1 MKMIKKASF
10 RDRDEVFLLMNELER
25 NTLDNEMFNKQ
36 YEKCMNNKNVCIYLY
51 VDEDVKGCIT
61 LYIQNYL
68 HHKKATG
75 EIGEL
80 IVKEK
85 YRNLHI
91 GEKLLI
97 YVEEKAKELNLEE
110 ICLSSGMVRKDAH
123 RFYERHGYIKDHYNF
138 EKKL

>member
-1 MKMIKKASF
+1 MIIEATYKDK
-10 RDRDEVFLLMNELER
+10 DEVFLLMDELER
-25 NTLDNEMFNKQ
+25 HTLDKKLFDEQ
-36 YEKCMNNKNVCIYLY
+36 YDKCMNNKNIYIYLY
-51 VDEDVKGCIT
+51 QDEDVKGCIT

-91 GEKLLI
+91 GEKLLK
-97 YVEEKAKELNLEE
+97 YVEQKAKQLDLEE

-123 RFYERHGYIKDHYNF
+123 RFYERHGYIKDHYSF
-138 EKKL
+138 EKKF

>member
-1 MKMIKKASF
+1 MIVEATYQ
-10 RDRDEVFLLMNELER
+10 DREEVFLLMNELER
-25 NTLDNEMFNKQ
+25 NTLDKEMFNQQ
-36 YEKCMNNKNVCIYLY
+36 YDKCMKNENVYIYLY
-51 VDEDVKGCIT
+51 KDDDIKGCIT
-61 LYIQNYL
+61 LYLQNYL

-80 IVKEK
+80 IIKEQ

-91 GEKLLI
+91 GEKLLNYI
-97 YVEEKAKELNLEE
+97 EEKGRKLDLEE

-123 RFYERHGYIKDHYNF
+123 RFYEKHGYIKDHYSF